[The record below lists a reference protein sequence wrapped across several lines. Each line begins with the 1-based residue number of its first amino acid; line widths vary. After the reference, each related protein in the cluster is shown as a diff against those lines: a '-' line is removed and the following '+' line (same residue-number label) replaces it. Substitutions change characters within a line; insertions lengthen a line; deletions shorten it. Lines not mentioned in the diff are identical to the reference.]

1 MCEMRVIRDDPL
13 APSLVISN
21 YAKFRAGLAAEAAA
35 MDAAVRETAK
45 REAMFPL
52 LRTVRECRIM
62 NRRTRDMFY
71 ERARDAAM
79 WARIER
85 RLQAERDRR
94 AEQERGR

>member
-1 MCEMRVIRDDPL
+1 
-13 APSLVISN
+13 
-21 YAKFRAGLAAEAAA
+21 
-35 MDAAVRETAK
+35 
-45 REAMFPL
+45 
-52 LRTVRECRIM
+52 M

-94 AEQERGR
+94 AERERARR